1 MSGVIIGNTLR
12 TAWKQMLYWGLGLG
26 LLGMYIVFIAS
37 NSDIVQGYADLFESL
52 PPALLTAFGASGAE
66 LFRSA
71 EGWVVTILA
80 SELALFL
87 SVYAVMAG
95 LAITAN
101 EEQSGILD
109 VVLSLPISRRAFLLE
124 KWLAYA
130 LLAFGIVLISALL
143 PTLTAI
149 GLGIDADIGIIFG
162 SILAVYP
169 GALIVITATVL
180 LSTLF
185 RRRIAAIAAV
195 AAFVIGSYMFN
206 IIGSAASGA
215 IADLLQG
222 LSYFS
227 HVGGE
232 SIVAGEYEPGGT
244 LGLLVAAGIGFALS
258 AHFFDRRDIGI

>member
-1 MSGVIIGNTLR
+1 MSGIIIGNTLR

-52 PPALLTAFGASGAE
+52 PPALLTAFGASSAE
-66 LFRSA
+66 FFRTT
-71 EGWVVTILA
+71 EGWVVTILV

-87 SVYAVMAG
+87 SVYAVLAG
-95 LAITAN
+95 LAISAN

-130 LLAFGIVLISALL
+130 LLAFGTVLISALL

-149 GLGIDADIGIIFG
+149 GLGIDADIGIIFA

-169 GALIVITATVL
+169 SALIVITVTVL

-185 RRRIAAIAAV
+185 RRRIAAIGAV
-195 AAFVIGSYMFN
+195 AAFVIGSYMSS
-206 IIGSAASGA
+206 IVGSSASGP
-215 IADLLQG
+215 IADLLET

-232 SIVAGEYEPGGT
+232 SIVSGEYEPGGT
-244 LGLLVAAGIGFALS
+244 LALLVAAGLGFALS
-258 AHFFDRRDIGI
+258 AHLFDRRDIGT

>member
-1 MSGVIIGNTLR
+1 MSGIIIGNTLR
-12 TAWKQMLYWGLGLG
+12 TAWRQMLYWGLGLG
-26 LLGMYIVFIAS
+26 VLGMYIVFIAS

-66 LFRSA
+66 LFRTT
-71 EGWVVTILA
+71 EGWVVTILV

-95 LAITAN
+95 LAISAN

-124 KWLAYA
+124 KWLAFA
-130 LLAFGIVLISALL
+130 LLAFGTVLISALL

-149 GLGIDADIGIIFG
+149 GLGIDADIGIIFA

-169 GALIVITATVL
+169 SALIVITVTVL

-185 RRRIAAIAAV
+185 RRRIAAIGAV
-195 AAFVIGSYMFN
+195 TAFVIGSYMSS
-206 IIGSAASGA
+206 IVASSASGP
-215 IADLLQG
+215 IADLLEA

-232 SIVAGEYEPGGT
+232 SIVSGEYEPGGT
-244 LGLLVAAGIGFALS
+244 LALLVAAGLGFALS
-258 AHFFDRRDIGI
+258 AHLFDRRDIGI